1 MKVRKEI
8 YLNIM
13 MIVVVSFF
21 GFMFEDIFLAIT
33 HGFFDNRNMGLPF
46 LLGYGVL
53 VDIIYL
59 INGTPKDIRFLKKR
73 INIENK
79 YLKKVIYLLFAAL
92 FVSVGEIMLGVIVEK
107 TCHVIWW
114 NYTYIPLHITKYT
127 SIPTSFGFGLL
138 ITVLMDYI
146 FIPIYNYYDNWDMK
160 ILEITSILII
170 SLLLIDY
177 TKSIY
182 YIYKNNRLK
191 PIWRIYVDGSKPNIM
206 PIKVVK

>member
-59 INGTPKDIRFLKKR
+59 INGT
-73 INIENK
+73 
-79 YLKKVIYLLFAAL
+79 LLFAAL

-191 PIWRIYVDGSKPNIM
+191 PIWRIYVDESKPNIM